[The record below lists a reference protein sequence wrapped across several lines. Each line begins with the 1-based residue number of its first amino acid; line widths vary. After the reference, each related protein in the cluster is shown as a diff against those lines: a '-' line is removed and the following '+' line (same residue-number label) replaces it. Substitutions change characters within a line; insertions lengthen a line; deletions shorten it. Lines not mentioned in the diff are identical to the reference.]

1 MILKRHHTNTGQG
14 LLNTTLLWVL
24 VSVSLL
30 ATGQSL
36 TLDSC
41 LSAALSNNAAV
52 QNAQLDVLAAEQVK
66 KQAFTKY
73 FPSVSGTALGYNAL
87 NPLFEYGIS
96 DIGNAELRQD
106 LYNLWAEYGG
116 ALGIPPSLSLAQK
129 GTTVGATAVQPV
141 FAGGRI
147 VNGNRLATVGVE
159 AARLQQA
166 LTREKTLLNVEEN
179 YWLIVSLYEKR
190 RTVVQAL
197 DFLDTLERDVVTA
210 EQAGLVTHNDR
221 LKVALKRDE
230 MRANLLK
237 VDNGIR
243 LATMA
248 LCQQTGIDYSPTL
261 LLTDT
266 VLIEPDNFQVQTHNA
281 VAGRKEHQ
289 LLDLSVRAEQLKK
302 RMIVGEALPQLAVG
316 VGAAYGN
323 LIVDRYSANGLAF
336 ATLQVPLTDWW
347 TTAHKAREQE
357 LRIQQAENNSRDLNE
372 KMILETE
379 QALLNVH
386 EAYALVALADSTLQD
401 AASNL
406 EDIQTHYAAGLVPI
420 SEVLEAQTLYQS
432 AQDRRTEA
440 RIDYRLKCAR
450 LKNIQ

>member
-1 MILKRHHTNTGQG
+1 MRAIL
-14 LLNTTLLWVL
+14 L
-24 VSVSLL
+24 VALTAATLL

-73 FPSVSGTALGYNAL
+73 FPSVSGTALGYHAL
-87 NPLFEYGIS
+87 NPLFEYGIG
-96 DIGNAELRQD
+96 DIGNAQLRQD

-116 ALGIPPSLSLAQK
+116 ALGIPQSLSLAQK
-129 GTTVGATAVQPV
+129 GTTVGATAVQPL

-147 VNGNRLATVGVE
+147 VNGNRLAAVGVE
-159 AARLQQA
+159 AARLQQE

-190 RTVVQAL
+190 RTILQAL

-210 EQAGLVTHNDR
+210 EQAGLVTRNDR
-221 LKVALKRDE
+221 LKVALKRDGVGITGRVLE
-230 MRANLLK
+230 MRTNLLK

-248 LCQQTGIDYSPTL
+248 LCQQTGIGYSPTL
-261 LLTDT
+261 ELTDT
-266 VLIEPDNFQVQTHNA
+266 VAIEPDDFQVQTGNA

-289 LLDLSVRAEQLKK
+289 LLNLSVQAEQLKK

-372 KMILETE
+372 KMVLETE

-386 EAYALVALADSTLQD
+386 EAYALVALADSTLLD

-406 EDIQTHYAAGLVPI
+406 EDIQTQYAAGLVPI

>member
-1 MILKRHHTNTGQG
+1 MRAIL
-14 LLNTTLLWVL
+14 L
-24 VSVSLL
+24 VALTVATLL

-73 FPSVSGTALGYNAL
+73 FPSVSGTALGYQAL
-87 NPLFEYGIS
+87 NPLFEYGIG
-96 DIGNAELRQD
+96 DIGNAQLRQD

-129 GTTVGATAVQPV
+129 GTTVGATAVQPL

-147 VNGNRLATVGVE
+147 VNGNRLAAVGVE
-159 AARLQQA
+159 AARLQQELA
-166 LTREKTLLNVEEN
+166 REKTLLSVEEN

-190 RTVVQAL
+190 RTILQAI

-210 EQAGLVTHNDR
+210 EQAGLVTRNDR
-221 LKVALKRDE
+221 LKVTLKRDE
-230 MRANLLK
+230 MRTNLLK

-248 LCQQTGIDYSPTL
+248 LCQQTGIGYSPTL
-261 LLTDT
+261 ELTDT
-266 VLIEPDNFQVQTHNA
+266 VTIEPDDFQVQTGNA
-281 VAGRKEHQ
+281 VACRKEYQ
-289 LLDLSVRAEQLKK
+289 LLNLNVQAEQLKK

-316 VGAAYGN
+316 AGAAYGN

-372 KMILETE
+372 KMVLETE

-386 EAYALVALADSTLQD
+386 EAYALVALADSTLMD
-401 AASNL
+401 AANNL
-406 EDIQTHYAAGLVPI
+406 EDIQTQYAAGLVPI

>member
-1 MILKRHHTNTGQG
+1 MRFRFHIIAPHRMRV
-14 LLNTTLLWVL
+14 LLL
-24 VSVSLL
+24 VSLTTATLL

-73 FPSVSGTALGYNAL
+73 FPSVSGTALGYQAL
-87 NPLFEYGIS
+87 NPLFEYGIG
-96 DIGNAELRQD
+96 DIGNAQLRQD

-129 GTTVGATAVQPV
+129 GTTVGATAVQPL

-147 VNGNRLATVGVE
+147 VNGNRLAAVGVE
-159 AARLQQA
+159 AARLQQELA
-166 LTREKTLLNVEEN
+166 REKTLLSVEEN

-190 RTVVQAL
+190 RTILQAI
-197 DFLDTLERDVVTA
+197 DFLDTLERDARTA
-210 EQAGLVTHNDR
+210 EQAGLVTRNDR
-221 LKVALKRDE
+221 LKVSLKRDE
-230 MRANLLK
+230 MRTNLLK
-237 VDNGIR
+237 VDNGIQ

-248 LCQQTGIDYSPTL
+248 LCQQTGIKYSPTL
-261 LLTDT
+261 TLSDT
-266 VLIEPDNFQVQTHNA
+266 VVIEPDDFQVQIGNA

-289 LLDLSVRAEQLKK
+289 LLNLSVRAEQLKK

>member
-1 MILKRHHTNTGQG
+1 MRFRFHNIAPHRRR
-14 LLNTTLLWVL
+14 TLLL
-24 VSVSLL
+24 AALTAATLL

-41 LSAALSNNAAV
+41 LSAALSNNATV
-52 QNAQLDVLAAEQVK
+52 QNAQLDLLAAEQVK

-73 FPSVSGTALGYNAL
+73 FPSVSGTALGYQAL
-87 NPLFEYGIS
+87 NPLFEYGIG
-96 DIGNAELRQD
+96 DIGNAQLRQD

-129 GTTVGATAVQPV
+129 GTTVGATAVQPL

-147 VNGNRLATVGVE
+147 VNGNRLAAVGVE
-159 AARLQQA
+159 AARLQQELA
-166 LTREKTLLNVEEN
+166 REKTLLSVEEN

-190 RTVVQAL
+190 RTILQAL
-197 DFLDTLERDVVTA
+197 DFLDTLERDARTA
-210 EQAGLVTHNDR
+210 EQAGLVTRNDR
-221 LKVALKRDE
+221 LKVSLKRDE
-230 MRANLLK
+230 MRTNLLK
-237 VDNGIR
+237 VDNGIQ

-248 LCQQTGIDYSPTL
+248 LCQQTGIKYSPTL
-261 LLTDT
+261 TLSDT
-266 VLIEPDNFQVQTHNA
+266 VVIEPDDFQVQIGNA

-289 LLDLSVRAEQLKK
+289 LLHLSVRAEQLKK

>member
-129 GTTVGATAVQPV
+129 GTTVGATAVQPL

-237 VDNGIR
+237 VDNGIQ

-248 LCQQTGIDYSPTL
+248 LCQQTGIKYSPTL
-261 LLTDT
+261 ELTDT
-266 VLIEPDNFQVQTHNA
+266 VVIEPDHFQVQIGNA

-289 LLDLSVRAEQLKK
+289 LLNLSVRAEQLKK

-420 SEVLEAQTLYQS
+420 SEVLEAQTISQW
-432 AQDRRTEA
+432 D
-440 RIDYRLKCAR
+440 
-450 LKNIQ
+450 